1 MMIDRLRHPPPGTTI
16 LALLALLLLPAFF
29 APDGLGQDLSSL
41 HPARFEPGAA
51 DAVLAREQI
60 ARLRVTAQR
69 LRLLASQP
77 QPANLSEEARAEL
90 ARHER
95 WLNDAI
101 LQLRVLADEWEQR
114 LSVAGVQGNRPAGA
128 ALADL
133 NGFFLRQ
140 SRELRD
146 RFTRESDARPFG
158 HDSVRALHETAKM
171 VITGLP

>member
-1 MMIDRLRHPPPGTTI
+1 MMIDRLRHPPPWGTITA
-16 LALLALLLLPAFF
+16 LLSLFLLLALP
-29 APDGLGQDLSSL
+29 APDSLGQDPSSL
-41 HPARFEPGAA
+41 RPTRFEPGVA

-60 ARLRVTAQR
+60 ARLRETAQR

-77 QPANLSEEARAEL
+77 RPANLSEEAHAEL

-95 WLNDAI
+95 WLNDAV
-101 LQLRVLADEWEQR
+101 LQLRVLADQWEQR
-114 LSVAGVQGNRPAGA
+114 LNVAGMQDNRPVGA
-128 ALADL
+128 TLADL

-146 RFTRESDARPFG
+146 RFTRESDARPFA